1 MHLKQPGFTYS
12 LLGPFMKEKKI
23 IIIII
28 IIKNKEARYS
38 GYIYQ
43 NELDKACFQHDMAC
57 GDFKDLKSRKLLLIM
72 YYVKKHL
79 ILLKIQN
86 MMDINADLLHW
97 FINFLMKKLLVVV
110 FRIFLIKNYQKN
122 YTNELLETE

>member
-12 LLGPFMKEKKI
+12 LLGPFMKNKKI
-23 IIIII
+23 IIIIK
-28 IIKNKEARYS
+28 KNKETGYS
-38 GYIYQ
+38 RYIYQ

-57 GDFKDLKSRKLLLIM
+57 GDFKDLKSRKLLLIK
-72 YYVKKHL
+72 YYVTKHL
-79 ILLKIQN
+79 IMPKIQN

-97 FINFLMKKLLVVV
+97 FKNFWMKKLLVVV

-122 YTNELLETE
+122 YTNQLLKTE